1 MFKFII
7 AVIIFMIIVNLLTK
21 FVNATSKLKESIE
34 EHGLIPNIIALCIVA
49 GIFYYIYNSLGF
61 NSK

>member
-1 MFKFII
+1 MLKFIV
-7 AVIIFMIIVNLLTK
+7 AVIIFVIVINLLTK
-21 FVNATSKLKESIE
+21 FIGATSKLKESIE

-61 NSK
+61 N

>member
-7 AVIIFMIIVNLLTK
+7 AVIVFVIFINLLTK
-21 FVNATSKLKESIE
+21 FIGATSKLKESIE
-34 EHGLIPNIIALCIVA
+34 EHGLIPNVIALCIVA

-61 NSK
+61 N